1 MACSKI
7 FSGDLPELTNEII
20 QHFRNDFSTLYSC
33 ILVNRLWCRLAV
45 PLLWEDP
52 FSKHDP
58 KNCHFIEIY
67 LSKSNEDDKA
77 KFNEYGIEYDLL
89 RSNSTLFNYPSF
101 IKYLNYGD
109 TYRSVKEW
117 IDILVDD
124 DDLIEVGE
132 LIYKSLLEI
141 FIKNEGILHSF
152 GYAIS
157 TLDSYCDDTLE
168 LILQNPNFTYNIKD
182 LTLFL
187 HDMSFKITIN
197 IIPFLKF
204 FSSNCNSISSINF
217 CYLPS
222 TDNIND
228 LSLIE
233 NCISQII
240 ISQHNLKTISFK
252 FNANYNSF
260 LPLKNSNCSNTLSTI
275 IFHYIDFKNIL
286 TVLQEVF
293 NQLNVLES
301 VHIFYCRSLNSDF
314 VQQII
319 KVIKPFKLRSLL
331 MNEIL
336 HVESL
341 QLLLQKCGDYLENFK
356 YGYMGKEYEESRP
369 LLLEFI
375 IKYCT
380 KIKRFISDKPDNFN
394 VYLLIENIGRT
405 LNYISI
411 DLDDQDLSQI
421 ILQNLGR
428 VLPSKLEYL
437 HLGLLFST
445 DDFKMFLIDFQNTFV
460 KKFLISDTTQDLYHE
475 SILFYTK
482 EYMMKKKRV
491 KYLAIKGSCELVDLK
506 NEVKE
511 FRLYDIIVKKYLD
524 LYINYLQFAK

>member
-1 MACSKI
+1 MVCSKI

-77 KFNEYGIEYDLL
+77 KFNEYGIKYDLL
-89 RSNSTLFNYPSF
+89 RSNNTLFNYPSF
-101 IKYLNYGD
+101 IKYLNYEG

-124 DDLIEVGE
+124 DDLNEVGE
-132 LIYKSLLEI
+132 LICKSLLEI

-152 GYAIS
+152 EYAIS
-157 TLDSYCDDTLE
+157 TLDSYCDDTME

-182 LTLFL
+182 LTLL
-187 HDMSFKITIN
+187 LYDMSFKITIN

-240 ISQHNLKTISFK
+240 ISQHNLKTISFE

-260 LPLKNSNCSNTLSTI
+260 LSLKNYNCSNTL
-275 IFHYIDFKNIL
+275 N
-286 TVLQEVF
+286 
-293 NQLNVLES
+293 
-301 VHIFYCRSLNSDF
+301 
-314 VQQII
+314 
-319 KVIKPFKLRSLL
+319 
-331 MNEIL
+331 
-336 HVESL
+336 
-341 QLLLQKCGDYLENFK
+341 
-356 YGYMGKEYEESRP
+356 
-369 LLLEFI
+369 
-375 IKYCT
+375 
-380 KIKRFISDKPDNFN
+380 KPDNFN

-411 DLDDQDLSQI
+411 DLFDQDLSQT

-482 EYMMKKKRV
+482 EYIMKKKRV
-491 KYLAIKGSCELVDLK
+491 KYLAIKGSCELVDLI

-524 LYINYLQFAK
+524 LYINYLQFTK